1 MARVTAA
8 AGFTISLLAG
18 AVTWFV
24 LDVILGVA
32 VWVSFVAGG
41 GVLLVGVLLAIAA
54 GANQADGGKHG
65 PRTGSPLRAP

>member
-1 MARVTAA
+1 VTAA
-8 AGFTISLLAG
+8 SGLTISLVAG

-32 VWVSFVAGG
+32 VWISVVAGG

-54 GANQADGGKHG
+54 GANQADGSTHG
-65 PRTGSPLRAP
+65 PRASSPLRAP